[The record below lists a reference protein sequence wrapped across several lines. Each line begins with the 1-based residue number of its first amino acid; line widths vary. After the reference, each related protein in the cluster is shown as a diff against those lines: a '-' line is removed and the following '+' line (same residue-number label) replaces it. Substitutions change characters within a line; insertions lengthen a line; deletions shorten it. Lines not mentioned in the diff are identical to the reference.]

1 MKAARVLRFGS
12 PNVITNDDLPQ
23 PEASRKSRG
32 RYSDNSSMRLVAPKL
47 SLPGPSIMIV
57 NETRSIT

>member
-23 PEASRKSRG
+23 PEPVVGQWLRSERKRCVRCKTSKQTLKEIR
-32 RYSDNSSMRLVAPKL
+32 R
-47 SLPGPSIMIV
+47 
-57 NETRSIT
+57 

>member
-23 PEASRKSRG
+23 RNP
-32 RYSDNSSMRLVAPKL
+32 SSGNGCQSGSAVQCKTSKQTLKEIR
-47 SLPGPSIMIV
+47 
-57 NETRSIT
+57 R

>member
-23 PEASRKSRG
+23 PEPVVGQWLSERKRCVQCKTSKQTLKEIR
-32 RYSDNSSMRLVAPKL
+32 R
-47 SLPGPSIMIV
+47 
-57 NETRSIT
+57 